1 MSRSSANRADSLL
14 KTINSGLAGVKDQND
29 TLEKGVNG
37 GGSQRAK
44 ELWDLI
50 EKKTQAYFSNNN
62 LYKSDEE
69 KYQAFLKDTA
79 HASAIDNRNDEILK
93 EILGEE

>member
-1 MSRSSANRADSLL
+1 M
-14 KTINSGLAGVKDQND
+14 KDQND

-44 ELWDLI
+44 ELWGLI

-69 KYQAFLKDTA
+69 KYQAFLKDTV
-79 HASAIDNRNDEILK
+79 HASAIDNRLDEILK